1 MSNQKLRAIYKQ
13 LSDKIEE
20 AKESALFEIKELKD
34 DLNEL
39 QRHFSGR
46 KKDTDIQPDDV
57 LRSAYEIASQM
68 REIRKRREILAELEE
83 VAAETEA
90 LDYLESRGAKLLT
103 RPAGWHFQTAKER
116 FLLHEDDPV
125 AAAAELRKL
134 LAAGKRLKRPRKKP
148 AVKNGK

>member
-13 LSDKIEE
+13 LIDKIEDSKE
-20 AKESALFEIKELKD
+20 AAVFEIKELKS

-68 REIRKRREILAELEE
+68 REIAKRREILTEMED

-90 LDYLESRGAKLLT
+90 LEYLNSRGAKLLT

-116 FLLHEDDPV
+116 FLLHEADAV
-125 AAAAELRKL
+125 KAAAELRKL
-134 LAAGKRLKRPRKKP
+134 LAAGKRLKRPKKKK
-148 AVKNGK
+148 AAKK

>member
-13 LSDKIEE
+13 LSDKIEDSKE
-20 AKESALFEIKELKD
+20 AAVFEIKELKN

-46 KKDTDIQPDDV
+46 KKATDIQPDDI

-68 REIRKRREILAELEE
+68 REIAKRREILAEMED

-90 LDYLESRGAKLLT
+90 LEYLESRGAKLLT

-116 FLLHEDDPV
+116 FLLHEEDAV
-125 AAAAELRKL
+125 QAAAELRKL
-134 LAAGKRLKRPRKKP
+134 LAAGKRLKRPRKKK
-148 AVKNGK
+148 AAKK